1 MTISIIAFDE
11 KTGSCG
17 GAAATGSL
25 CVGGWVLRGD
35 AESGVSAS
43 QGSLPSTI
51 WGSEVLKQMR
61 AGASAAEAVAEVTA
75 ADPGRDHRQL
85 SALDLAGGTAG
96 FSGSESVPCVGV
108 REGKHVIIAGNMLSS
123 DAVLDAAM
131 ESFFDATGSLDSR
144 LLTALDSAAAAGGD
158 SRGLMSAALLLVNRG
173 MAPLTLRIDYATDP
187 LAELRALHCRAT
199 NGSYADWV
207 ALVPTLNDPYRS
219 EPCVDRGD

>member
-51 WGSEVLKQMR
+51 WGNEVLKQMR

-75 ADPGRDHRQL
+75 ADLGRDQRQL
-85 SALDLAGGTAG
+85 SALDLVGGTAG
-96 FSGSESVPCVGV
+96 FSGSESVPCVGL
-108 REGKHVIIAGNMLSS
+108 REAKHVIVAGNMLSS

-144 LLTALDSAAAAGGD
+144 LLRALDSAAAAGGD

-173 MAPLTLRIDYATDP
+173 MAPMTLRIDYATDP
-187 LAELRALHCRAT
+187 LAELRALHRRAT